1 MIIDKTSYRYYL
13 ERDLKA
19 YELHSLSFYNYW
31 RMDCLRFQR
40 RLRRIEYLYNACH
53 GNAFH
58 RIELFLL
65 EIINHRLATRLGLS
79 ITKNVFGAGLCI
91 VHYGTI
97 VVSPKAKIGENCR
110 MHPST
115 SIGDYNGAPTLGN
128 NVYIGPGAKIFGD
141 ITVGNNV
148 AIGANAVVNS
158 NITDNVTVG
167 GIPAKIISNKSSI
180 ESGVY
185 PQNFITLNK
194 NELNYYHHRHI
205 DSSRNGR
212 HCCNQGIGK
221 GCNK

>member
-1 MIIDKTSYRYYL
+1 MITDKTSYRYYL

-19 YELHSLSFYNYW
+19 YQLEHLSLYNYW

-40 RLRRIEYLYNACH
+40 RLRRIEYLYNVRRS
-53 GNAFH
+53 NVFY

-79 ITKNVFGAGLCI
+79 IPKNVFGAGLCI

-97 VVSPKAKIGENCR
+97 VVSPEAKIGENCR

-115 SIGDYNGAPTLGN
+115 SIGEYNGAPTLGN
-128 NVYIGPGAKIFGD
+128 NVYIGPGAKLFGD

-148 AIGANAVVNS
+148 AIGANAVVNKD
-158 NITDNVTVG
+158 IPDYVTIG
-167 GIPAKIISNKSSI
+167 GIPAKIISEKSSV

-185 PQNFITLNK
+185 PKNFITLN
-194 NELNYYHHRHI
+194 
-205 DSSRNGR
+205 
-212 HCCNQGIGK
+212 
-221 GCNK
+221 